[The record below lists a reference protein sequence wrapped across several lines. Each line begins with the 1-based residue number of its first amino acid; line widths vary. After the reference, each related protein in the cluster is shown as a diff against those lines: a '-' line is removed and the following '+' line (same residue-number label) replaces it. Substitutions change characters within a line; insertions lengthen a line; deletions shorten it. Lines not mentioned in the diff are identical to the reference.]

1 VISDDQ
7 ATPKEGVLAGT
18 VGNRR
23 EEIAGRITDELDDSL
38 PIFVELRERLPPL
51 S

>member
-18 VGNRR
+18 VGHGR
-23 EEIAGRITDELDDSL
+23 EEIARRIPDELGDGFQIL
-38 PIFVELRERLPPL
+38 VELRERLPPL
-51 S
+51 G